1 MKSKTTWIRGIFWL
15 GALLDLIVAIAMVH
29 PDLWAS
35 LFNIQ
40 DFNPDLRYRAGMGVG
55 ASLMFG
61 WTTLL
66 LWGSHKP
73 IERRGIL
80 LITAFPVVTGI
91 LLTTVLSVAVGLNTL
106 TQVITSVV
114 FLPLLLALLGFGYLK
129 ATRIANQA
137 RLQPE
142 R

>member
-1 MKSKTTWIRGIFWL
+1 MKSKTTWIRSIFWL
-15 GALLDLIVAIAMVH
+15 GAFVDFIVGVAMVH
-29 PDLWAS
+29 PELWAG

-40 DFNPDLRYRAGMGVG
+40 DFNPDLRYRTGMGVG

-61 WTTLL
+61 WTALL

-73 IERRGIL
+73 VERRGVL

-91 LLTTVLSVAVGLNTL
+91 LLTTILSITVGLNTL
-106 TQVITSVV
+106 ASVASSVI
-114 FLPLLLALLGFGYLK
+114 FLPLLLVLLGLGYLK

-137 RLQPE
+137 RLQP
-142 R
+142 